1 MEILLMVLLE
11 KELIQGS
18 FSPKTYFP
26 LILIWVGYN
35 LETSNLA
42 LKYTHI
48 LVLFIR
54 VKIHQYTSFNGTS
67 MKLFVIV
74 A

>member
-1 MEILLMVLLE
+1 MEILLMKKKKNLFKAVLAQ
-11 KELIQGS
+11 KW
-18 FSPKTYFP
+18 YVP